1 MNRAEKEELV
11 DELHREFEAAP
22 HAVLVDFRGLSV
34 PAATEFRRRVK
45 AAGSRYR
52 VVKNRL
58 ARRAVKGT
66 ALEKLDSEL
75 RGTTGIA
82 YTSEDPV
89 ALARVLVAFSKD
101 HPGIALKAGVVAGE
115 QVLDAEGV
123 KALST
128 MPSLPELRS
137 SVLSL
142 LQAPATK
149 LVRLLGTPGTQLVQV
164 VQARHDKIE
173 KE

>member
-1 MNRAEKEELV
+1 MNRTEKQELVEEL
-11 DELHREFEAAP
+11 HQEFEAAP
-22 HAVLVDFRGLSV
+22 HIVLVDFRGLSV
-34 PAATEFRRRVK
+34 PAATEFRRKVK

-58 ARRAVKGT
+58 ALRAAKGT
-66 ALEKLDSEL
+66 SLEKLESAFA
-75 RGTTGIA
+75 GTTGIA
-82 YTSEDPV
+82 WTGEDPV
-89 ALARVLVAFSKD
+89 ALAKVLVDFAKD
-101 HPGIALKAGVVAGE
+101 YPALALKAGVVAGE

-128 MPSLPELRS
+128 MPSLPEMRASFLG
-137 SVLSL
+137 L

-149 LVRLLGTPGTQLVQV
+149 LVRLLSTPGTQMAQV
-164 VQARHDKIE
+164 LKAHQDKVE